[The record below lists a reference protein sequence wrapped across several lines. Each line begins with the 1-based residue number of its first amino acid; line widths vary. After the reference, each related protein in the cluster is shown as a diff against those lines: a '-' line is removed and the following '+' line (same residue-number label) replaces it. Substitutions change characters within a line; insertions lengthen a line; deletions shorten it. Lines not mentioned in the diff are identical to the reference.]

1 MDAASR
7 VTCRGRKYL
16 WIWLLIW
23 LLAATTALLSGG
35 AVQAQ
40 LRAGKTSISEFVTS
54 PFPLDGSS
62 AAATEY
68 FNEKD
73 GTKRGRKTATG
84 RIYWEN
90 ETYNDQRVLLHIP
103 AKFDIRKP
111 GVILVYFHGHGA
123 ILERDIRDRQ
133 QLPEQVSASVA
144 NAVLVAPQFAVNAAD
159 SNPGRFAEPGGFTR
173 FLNEAA
179 THLATLHDDQ
189 RSLRQFQSLPVILVS
204 YSGGY
209 RAAALAITRGDTT
222 GRVKGVVLLD
232 SLYGEMDKFESWVT
246 SDRKRFFVST
256 YLGSTKARNLELMKT
271 LKDRGVPV
279 KATLDRKLVP
289 GTVVFI
295 PGGTEE
301 NHRDIVQDGWIPNPI
316 TDILNR
322 LRDFRAAR

>member
-1 MDAASR
+1 MWPAAAL
-7 VTCRGRKYL
+7 CAA
-16 WIWLLIW
+16 
-23 LLAATTALLSGG
+23 LLAAGG
-35 AVQAQ
+35 AQAQ

-68 FNEKD
+68 FNETD

-84 RIYWEN
+84 RVYWEN

-103 AKFDIRKP
+103 AKFDMKKP
-111 GVILVYFHGHGA
+111 AVMVVYFHGHGA

-133 QLPEQVSASVA
+133 QLPDQVSASVA

-179 THLATLHDDQ
+179 THLAILHGDQ
-189 RSLRQFQSLPVILVS
+189 RTIRYFQSLPVILIS

-209 RAAALAITRGDTT
+209 RAAALAITRGDTEK
-222 GRVKGVVLLD
+222 RVKGVVLLD
-232 SLYGEMDKFESWVT
+232 SLYGEMERFESWIT
-246 SDRKRFFVST
+246 GDRKRFFVST

-271 LKDRGVPV
+271 LKEKGVPV
-279 KATLDRKLVP
+279 KSTLDRRLMP

-316 TDILNR
+316 TDVLNR
-322 LRDFRAAR
+322 LRDFRASR

>member
-1 MDAASR
+1 MTRSGTTCPRFWSAVAA
-7 VTCRGRKYL
+7 CAL
-16 WIWLLIW
+16 
-23 LLAATTALLSGG
+23 LLAPGTAG
-35 AVQAQ
+35 AQ

-54 PFPLDGSS
+54 PFPLDGASS
-62 AAATEY
+62 AATEY
-68 FNEKD
+68 FNLQEN
-73 GTKRGRKTATG
+73 GKRGRQTATG
-84 RIYWEN
+84 KVYWEN

-103 AKFDIRKP
+103 AKFDLRKP
-111 GVILVYFHGHGA
+111 GLIVVYFHGHGA

-159 SNPGRFAEPGGFTR
+159 SDPGRFAEPGGFAR

-179 THLATLHDDQ
+179 THLAILHGDQ
-189 RSLRQFQSLPVILVS
+189 RTVRYFQSLPVILVS

-209 RAAALAITRGDTT
+209 RAAAYAITRGDTQN
-222 GRVKGVVLLD
+222 RVKGVVLLD
-232 SLYGEMDKFESWVT
+232 SLYGEMDKFESWVLA
-246 SDRKRFFVST
+246 DRKRFFVST

-279 KATLDRKLVP
+279 RSALDRKLSP

-295 PGGTEE
+295 PGGNEE

-322 LRDFRAAR
+322 LRDFRVGR

>member
-1 MDAASR
+1 MILLPGRKAFYRAAGPGKEPENRHGCGFR
-7 VTCRGRKYL
+7 VTCRGRKFL
-16 WIWLLIW
+16 QIWLM
-23 LLAATTALLSGG
+23 AASAALFS
-35 AVQAQ
+35 ASAAQAQ

-144 NAVLVAPQFAVNAAD
+144 NAVLVDKTN
-159 SNPGRFAEPGGFTR
+159 
-173 FLNEAA
+173 
-179 THLATLHDDQ
+179 
-189 RSLRQFQSLPVILVS
+189 
-204 YSGGY
+204 
-209 RAAALAITRGDTT
+209 
-222 GRVKGVVLLD
+222 VKD
-232 SLYGEMDKFESWVT
+232 F
-246 SDRKRFFVST
+246 
-256 YLGSTKARNLELMKT
+256 MK
-271 LKDRGVPV
+271 
-279 KATLDRKLVP
+279 
-289 GTVVFI
+289 
-295 PGGTEE
+295 
-301 NHRDIVQDGWIPNPI
+301 
-316 TDILNR
+316 
-322 LRDFRAAR
+322 

>member
-1 MDAASR
+1 MVIACAAGL
-7 VTCRGRKYL
+7 C
-16 WIWLLIW
+16 
-23 LLAATTALLSGG
+23 AAGVAH
-35 AVQAQ
+35 AQ

-68 FNEKD
+68 FNEVD
-73 GTKRGRKTATG
+73 GPKRGRRTASG
-84 RIYWEN
+84 RVYWEN

-103 AKFDIRKP
+103 AKFDLRKP
-111 GVILVYFHGHGA
+111 GVIVVYFHGHGA

-159 SNPGRFAEPGGFTR
+159 SNPGRFQEPGGFTR

-179 THLATLHDDQ
+179 THLAILHGDQ
-189 RSLRQFQSLPVILVS
+189 RTLRYFQSLPVILIS

-209 RAAALAITRGDTT
+209 RAAALTITRGDTEK
-222 GRVKGVVLLD
+222 RVKGVVLLD
-232 SLYGEMDKFESWVT
+232 SLYGEMEKFESWIM

-256 YLGSTKARNLELMKT
+256 YLGSTKARNLELLKI

-279 KATLDRKLVP
+279 KSTLDRKLMP

-295 PGGTEE
+295 PGGNEE
-301 NHRDIVQDGWIPNPI
+301 NHRDIVQDGWIANPI

>member
-1 MDAASR
+1 MHLRIWPAA
-7 VTCRGRKYL
+7 VACAA
-16 WIWLLIW
+16 
-23 LLAATTALLSGG
+23 LLAAGSAD
-35 AVQAQ
+35 AQ

-62 AAATEY
+62 SAATEY
-68 FNEKD
+68 FNEVD

-103 AKFDIRKP
+103 AKFDLRKP
-111 GVILVYFHGHGA
+111 GVIVVYFHGHGA

-133 QLPEQVSASVA
+133 QLPEQISASAA

-179 THLATLHDDQ
+179 VHLSIMQGDQ
-189 RSLRQFQSLPVILVS
+189 RTVRDFLKMPVIVVS

-209 RAAALAITRGDTT
+209 RATALAITRGDSEQ
-222 GRVKGVVLLD
+222 RVKGVVLLD
-232 SLYGEMDKFESWVT
+232 SLYGEMDKFESWIT
-246 SDRKRFFVST
+246 TDRKRFFIST
-256 YLGSTKARNLELMKT
+256 YLGSTKARNLELQRM
-271 LKDRGVPV
+271 LKEKGVPV
-279 KATLDRKLVP
+279 KGSLEGMRRLQP
-289 GTVVFI
+289 GTVVVMS
-295 PGGTEE
+295 GGNEE
-301 NHRDIVQDGWIPNPI
+301 NHRDYVQDGWIANPI
-316 TDILNR
+316 TDLLNR